1 VYIERWLFINYTPA
15 GAISAQDLAIMADV
29 NKFIPLHLAFYTGCV
44 ALGDQEAAIEP
55 RHLATRI
62 MMLAFKFAVVIFSG
76 LYGANL
82 ANVFVAPPNVI
93 LKVPSL
99 EVAIAAYAPVC
110 VLTGDYPNVC
120 VDCAPGS
127 ASPFSVVNST
137 YPGNVS
143 MLPPF
148 RHVFLFLSRVS
159 CTDRCFTANAR
170 LQVVNFVP
178 IRSRKASDLFVALNG
193 GKCDAA
199 LMTQSQVCR
208 TIFAPFSRLHL

>member
-1 VYIERWLFINYTPA
+1 
-15 GAISAQDLAIMADV
+15 MADV

-127 ASPFSVVNST
+127 ASPFSIVNGT

-143 MLPPF
+143 RMHRHTLLPCAG
-148 RHVFLFLSRVS
+148 LFSPRS
-159 CTDRCFTANAR
+159 PCAGHASTAHPRAHHT
-170 LQVVNFVP
+170 QVVNFVP

-208 TIFAPFSRLHL
+208 TIFAPLTRLHL